1 MLEDWFQPVQGLQG
15 LKPAKEVRLILGDQL
30 NAMHS
35 WFRGEPEPE
44 VIYVMMEMR
53 QETDYAPHHLQ
64 KVVAFFGA
72 MRLFA
77 SERASAD
84 HRIFYLTLDDSRNL
98 QSLTDN
104 LDWIISDVEAKRVTY
119 QLPDEYRLDEQ
130 LSIWGD
136 AVQDRGLEIAVADTE
151 HFYTQREELALFFK
165 GKKTYRLE
173 NFYRA
178 MRKKHEVL
186 MTALVNLKAG
196 AGITMPRTGRN
207 CPKTT
212 CHRCH

>member
-119 QLPDEYRLDEQ
+119 QM
-130 LSIWGD
+130 LSCSSKRYSSGS
-136 AVQDRGLEIAVADTE
+136 
-151 HFYTQREELALFFK
+151 
-165 GKKTYRLE
+165 
-173 NFYRA
+173 
-178 MRKKHEVL
+178 
-186 MTALVNLKAG
+186 
-196 AGITMPRTGRN
+196 
-207 CPKTT
+207 
-212 CHRCH
+212 